1 MSVTWFLLSGNSHD
15 KNDGWV
21 YVEVTESKP
30 GLAKVGFTLGVR

>member
-1 MSVTWFLLSGNSHD
+1 MT

-21 YVEVTESKP
+21 YVAVTESKP

>member
-1 MSVTWFLLSGNSHD
+1 MT

-21 YVEVTESKP
+21 CVAVTESKP

>member
-1 MSVTWFLLSGNSHD
+1 MT

-21 YVEVTESKP
+21 YVAVTEYKP